1 MNLKKQLLLVSLL
14 TLILPWAGC
23 EFIRETESALREGQQ
38 KMLGS
43 TATAIADSLSQF
55 PYELLSDVEQGNA
68 GASRLYAHSL
78 SSAPLIDGYAD
89 DWTIPVGAI
98 ASLRG
103 IDGTIRY
110 VVGSDRLYW
119 YLYVDVR
126 DATVVFAQQQSTTG
140 QRKHA
145 DHISLLSIDDD
156 GEQSVF
162 RFEAEAPGPIVTT
175 RRTRGATF
183 DEMRIVAHW
192 QDKANGYSLEARI
205 PRNLA
210 GPQLGIVVSNTSDAL
225 SAGINSASFTAAQP
239 GSIVTLSP
247 VLQSVAE
254 GYVQPGLRLIITD
267 IDGWRLALAGDI
279 SIFQSSDSAVDPP
292 SGWLQIIY
300 NLLLEPGAEAALA
313 EPSPDGREQQSYI
326 SEAVQ
331 GEASTRWFRSPQTGR
346 AVVSVAKPIWSGNV
360 QTGVVVLQQGTDAIL
375 SLTNQA
381 LTRLVLLTL
390 VTTIVVAIVLL
401 GYANWLSLRIRKL
414 SNAAE
419 HALDEKR
426 LHSALPS
433 ALAGDEVGDLSRSFS
448 SVLRQLGTYN
458 DYLRSLAGKLS
469 HELRTP
475 LTIVRS
481 SLENLEH
488 EQLSAAANEYAARAK
503 EGSDRLQKI
512 LSAMSEANRTEEL
525 MENAESEIFDLHAAL
540 ESAVAAYAGA
550 WPERLFEYR
559 NNCVDARING
569 TPELV
574 IQMLDKLINNAVEFT
589 TEGDTI
595 KLTLDTEDD
604 SLIMGVSNPGPA
616 LPEVMRTELFH
627 SMVSVRSSDAGKHL
641 GLGLYIARLIAEGH
655 NGSIDARNIDGG
667 VIFQVRL
674 PVNNSS

>member
-1 MNLKKQLLLVSLL
+1 MLVSLL

-23 EFIRETESALREGQQ
+23 QFIRETESALREGQQ
-38 KMLGS
+38 HMLGG

-55 PYELLSDVEQGNA
+55 PYELLSDRTERDA

-78 SSAPLIDGYAD
+78 FSTPLIDGYVD

-103 IDGTIRY
+103 VDGAIRY
-110 VVGSDRLYW
+110 VVGADRLYW

-126 DATVVFAQQQSTTG
+126 DATVVFEQQHSMTG
-140 QRKHA
+140 QREYA
-145 DHISLLSIDDD
+145 DHVSLLSIDDD
-156 GEQSVF
+156 GEQSIF
-162 RFEAEAPGPIVTT
+162 RFAAEAPGRIVAT
-175 RRTRGATF
+175 RQTSGVTF

-192 QDKANGYSLEARI
+192 QDKAYGYSLEARI

-210 GPQLGIVVSNTSDAL
+210 GPRLGIAVSNTSDAQR
-225 SAGINSASFTAAQP
+225 AGISSASFTAALP

-254 GYVQPGLRLIITD
+254 GYEQPGLRLIITD
-267 IDGWRLALAGDI
+267 LDGWRLAQAGDI
-279 SIFQSSDSAVDPP
+279 SIFNATDSADPP
-292 SGWLQIIY
+292 SGWLRIIY
-300 NLLLEPGAEAALA
+300 NVLLEPGAEAALA

-326 SEAVQ
+326 SEALQ
-331 GEASTRWFRSPQTGR
+331 GEATTRWFRSPQTGR
-346 AVVSVAKPIWSGNV
+346 AVVSVARPIWSGNV
-360 QTGVVVLQQGTDAIL
+360 QTGVIVLQQGTDAIL
-375 SLTNQA
+375 SLTNQV

-390 VTTIVVAIVLL
+390 ITTIVVAVVLL
-401 GYANWLSLRIRKL
+401 GYANWLSRRIRKL

-426 LHSALPS
+426 LHIALPS

-488 EQLSAAANEYAARAK
+488 EQLSAEANEYTARAK

-525 MENAESEIFDLHAAL
+525 MENAEIEVFDLHAAL

-550 WPERLFEYR
+550 WPERKFEYR
-559 NNCVDARING
+559 NSCDDASING

-589 TEGDTI
+589 AEGDTI
-595 KLTLDTEDD
+595 SLTLDTEDD
-604 SLIMGVSNPGPA
+604 SLVLGVSNPGPP
-616 LPEVMRTELFH
+616 LPEVMRTQLFH
-627 SMVSVRSSDAGKHL
+627 SMVSVRSGDAGKHL
-641 GLGLYIARLIAEGH
+641 GLGLYIARLVAEGH
-655 NGSIDARNIDGG
+655 NGSIDARDIDGG
-667 VIFQVRL
+667 VIFEVRL
-674 PVNNSS
+674 PANNSS